1 MSKKILILGQGR
13 HGKDTV
19 AEILRDKYGV
29 SFMSSSEA
37 CSEVLKPVLDVVNG
51 EKSSQHHFSERHKHR
66 MLWMKLI
73 SLYNSADK
81 AALAKHI
88 LSKTDLYVGMRSNLE
103 YNECIGQGLFD
114 LVIYVDASKRV
125 DYKDPTAEIEYDNT
139 MYLVSNNGSLYNLEE
154 EVDLLYEMMVD

>member
-1 MSKKILILGQGR
+1 MSKRILILGQGR

-19 AEILRDKYGV
+19 AEMLRDKYKV
-29 SFMSSSEA
+29 SFMSSSGA
-37 CSEVLKPVLDVVNG
+37 CSEVLKPVLDEVNG
-51 EKSSQHHFSERHKHR
+51 EKSAEEHFNERHNHR

-88 LSKTDLYVGMRSNLE
+88 LSKTDLYVGMRSKLE
-103 YNECIGQGLFD
+103 YSECISQGLFD
-114 LVIYVDASKRV
+114 LVIYVDATKRV

-139 MYLVSNNGSLYNLEE
+139 MYLINNNGSLHSLEE